1 MKEKVFR
8 KIMMK
13 IKSNMKQ
20 NQAKPALYYDEV
32 KTYLKS
38 LHERFVVFTINKA
51 ANNYALICKR
61 F

>member
-1 MKEKVFR
+1 
-8 KIMMK
+8 MMK

-20 NQAKPALYYDEV
+20 NQAKPALCYDEV
-32 KTYLKS
+32 KTYLES